1 MMGLVSPLS
10 ISAVSGED
18 SHTTTLTM
26 HPARRCRPSLASSL
40 CTNLCSISSPA
51 GVLAAAPS
59 QWQDNVMMMT
69 GWYHDAKDVPATA
82 DVEDV
87 PPAAAAAGGGAGPE
101 VRGWVPC
108 PGLHRRVPTIAI
120 QVHNPAPQLHR

>member
-101 VRGWVPC
+101 VRGWVPR
-108 PGLHRRVPTIAI
+108 PGLHRRLPTIAI